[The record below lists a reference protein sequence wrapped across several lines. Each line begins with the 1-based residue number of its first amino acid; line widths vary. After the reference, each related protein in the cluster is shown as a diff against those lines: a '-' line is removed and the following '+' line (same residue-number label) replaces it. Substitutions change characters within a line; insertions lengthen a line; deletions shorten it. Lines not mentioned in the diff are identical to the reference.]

1 MLLVAELYNNLEE
14 FCAVWMFSCC
24 RGWGRSVGE
33 PRRRTTHS
41 MNKIKREKERERE
54 GEMRNSSTVTFKL
67 FPSCT
72 AVIEE

>member
-1 MLLVAELYNNLEE
+1 MLQ
-14 FCAVWMFSCC
+14 
-24 RGWGRSVGE
+24 GGGRSVGE
-33 PRRRTTHS
+33 PRRRTTRS